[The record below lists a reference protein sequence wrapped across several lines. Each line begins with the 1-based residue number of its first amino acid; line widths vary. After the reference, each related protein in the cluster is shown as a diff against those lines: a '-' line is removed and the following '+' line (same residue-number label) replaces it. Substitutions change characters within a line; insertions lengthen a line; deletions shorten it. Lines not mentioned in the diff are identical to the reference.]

1 MVENNVQHFFVIG
14 VFLYRLTDSS
24 LSSVINSS
32 SFMQS
37 LPVSQLPKLCIQS
50 VNYMYN
56 VASAS
61 FDRQL
66 DHFLP
71 SCHVLKMASTVLTV
85 ESSDNSD
92 SSDDLTST
100 DDPPVEMYVLEWW
113 KDNAE
118 DLPNWSCAAKKCDP
132 DSTIICMVRA
142 AERVFLSLLNSSFRD
157 SQEKAFKDYV
167 KGSIMLQYNE
177 H

>member
-1 MVENNVQHFFVIG
+1 MHTERKLHVQCS
-14 VFLYRLTDSS
+14 T
-24 LSSVINSS
+24 
-32 SFMQS
+32 
-37 LPVSQLPKLCIQS
+37 
-50 VNYMYN
+50 
-56 VASAS
+56 S

-71 SCHVLKMASTVLTV
+71 SYHVLKMASTVLTV

-100 DDPPVEMYVLEWW
+100 DDPPVEMYALEWW

-118 DLPNWSCAAKKCDP
+118 DLPNWSCAAKKGNP
-132 DSTIICMVRA
+132 NSTIIWYMQQR
-142 AERVFLSLLNSSFRD
+142 EFLSLLNSSFRD
-157 SQEKAFKDYV
+157 SQEKAFEDYV
-167 KGSIMLQYNE
+167 EGGIILQYNE